1 MTQAVNIPGVGTV
14 NFPDGMATADI
25 ESAIQKNFPQI
36 HNPANTKIPG
46 YTASDTGQFTPIQ
59 NAGQRAKAP
68 TGNAAL
74 GAAYGAVNTLT
85 GGLNAIPKGIAGI
98 AGLVKGAVT
107 PGESGD
113 NQSQSYM
120 EAAPQIPQIQSSD
133 FNTQAANQAV
143 TGAATK
149 MAGAI
154 PQGLD
159 SLKTFLAQHSPQP
172 SSTNPDIEAYIRQQ
186 GANQEAKQRLGLNLA
201 GNILPMML
209 TPRGMQAPSKVS
221 EVTPLSTANDLGY
234 SIMPS
239 EAAIKGGSAPV
250 GKLVEGLAGSA
261 KTGVSAVMKNQPVTN
276 ALAASDIAKT
286 APDLGIT
293 PKTELTPQLLDQARA
308 PNNAVYAQVAKLGW
322 IPTDNAFRA
331 DLNNIGRTPGNSFPG
346 AVDPDIQGL
355 RDIYNVPHFDA
366 GDAVLQIRNLR
377 KNATSNY
384 KAAAANQVKNAPMLG
399 ELADAQQGIA
409 DALEN
414 QLGRFVGSP
423 ADKIGNPKL
432 IQDWQQARKNLAII
446 NTVDNSIKEG
456 TTDVSAESLAKQL
469 NRGAPLSGNL
479 QKIADMQNNFPI
491 SIRDVT
497 RVRNK
502 VPINALEGIMGT
514 AGLGSAVLGE
524 PHLGAGLVAGMI
536 ARPVARATLLSKMY
550 QDALLPSTP
559 TNPAFLRMLMG
570 GAPAALNA
578 QNQNPLLGN
587 TQ

>member
-1 MTQAVNIPGVGTV
+1 MPNFTFTGPQGQQITV
-14 NFPDGMATADI
+14 TGPDGATPAQ
-25 ESAIQKNFPQI
+25 AFQI
-36 HNPANTKIPG
+36 MQQHLGQGNNPAQTKIPG

-59 NAGQRAKAP
+59 NAGQQAKAP

-74 GAAYGAVNTLT
+74 GAGMGAVNTLS
-85 GGLNAIPKGIAGI
+85 GGLNAIPKGLAGLI
-98 AGLVKGAVT
+98 GLVKGAVT
-107 PGESGD
+107 PGESVD
-113 NQSQSYM
+113 NESQAYM
-120 EAAPQIPQIQSSD
+120 NAAPQIPQMQSD
-133 FNTQAANQAV
+133 DLNTQAANQAI
-143 TGAATK
+143 TGAASA
-149 MAGAI
+149 MASAL

-159 SLKTFLAQHSPQP
+159 TAKTFLMQHSPQP
-172 SSTNPDIEAYIRQQ
+172 VSRNPAIENYIQSQQ
-186 GANQEAKQRLGLNLA
+186 AEQEAKSRLGLNLA
-201 GNILPMML
+201 GNILPMLL
-209 TPRGMQAPSKVS
+209 TPKGLQGPTKMPEA
-221 EVTPLSTANDLGY
+221 TPLSMANDLGY

-261 KTGVSAVMKNQPVTN
+261 KTGVSAVMKNQPITN
-276 ALAASDIAKT
+276 GLAAADIAKT

-308 PNNAVYAQVAKLGW
+308 PNNAVYAQVSKLGR

-331 DLNNIGRTPGNSFPG
+331 ELNTIGRTPGNSFPG

-377 KNATSNY
+377 KNATANY

-414 QLGRFVGSP
+414 QLDRFVGSP

-432 IQDWQQARKNLAII
+432 IQDWRQARKNLAII

-456 TTDVSAESLAKQL
+456 TTDVSAEALAKQM

-524 PHLGAGLVAGMI
+524 PHLGAGLVAGMVARPI
-536 ARPVARATLLSKMY
+536 ARAGLLSGPY
-550 QDALLPSTP
+550 QNSLLPSVS
-559 TNPAFLRMLMG
+559 NPMLTGLR
-570 GAPAALNA
+570 
-578 QNQNPLLGN
+578 NPLITGALLQGN
-587 TQ
+587 QK

>member
-1 MTQAVNIPGVGTV
+1 MTQAVNIPGIGTV

-59 NAGQRAKAP
+59 NAGKQAQAP

-74 GAAYGAVNTLT
+74 GAGYGAINTLA
-85 GGLNAIPKGIAGI
+85 GGFNAIPKGIAGI
-98 AGLVKGAVT
+98 AGLVKGAIT
-107 PGESGD
+107 PGESAD
-113 NQSQSYM
+113 NQSQAYM
-120 EAAPQIPQIQSSD
+120 EAAPQIPQIQSGD
-133 FNTQAANQAV
+133 LNTQAANQAV
-143 TGAATK
+143 MGAAAK
-149 MAGAI
+149 MASAV

-159 SLKTFLAQHSPQP
+159 TAKTFIAQHSPQ
-172 SSTNPDIEAYIRQQ
+172 SASTNPYIESYIRQQ
-186 GANQEAKQRLGLNLA
+186 GAEQESKQRMGLNIA
-201 GNILPMML
+201 GNILPMLL
-209 TPRGMQAPSKVS
+209 TPKGIQSPTKIP
-221 EVTPLSTANDLGY
+221 EVTPLKTANDLGY

-239 EAAIKGGSAPV
+239 EAAIKGGSAPI

-261 KTGVSAVMKNQPVTN
+261 KTGVSAVMKNQPITN
-276 ALAASDIAKT
+276 SLAAADIART

-293 PKTELTPQLLDQARA
+293 SKTELTPQLLDQARA
-308 PNNAVYAQVAKLGW
+308 PNNAVYAQVSKLGR
-322 IPTDNAFRA
+322 IQTDNTFRS

-366 GDAVLQIRNLR
+366 ADAVLQIRNLR
-377 KNATSNY
+377 KNATANY

-414 QLGRFVGSP
+414 QLDRFVGSP

-432 IQDWQQARKNLAII
+432 IQDWRQARKNLAII

-456 TTDVSAESLAKQL
+456 TTDVSAEALAKQL
-469 NRGAPLSGNL
+469 NKGAPLSGNL

-524 PHLGAGLVAGMI
+524 PHLGAGLVAGMVARPI
-536 ARPVARATLLSKMY
+536 ARAGLLSRPY
-550 QDALLPSTP
+550 QNALLPGVITP
-559 TNPAFLRMLMG
+559 FDQILRQQTNPLIS
-570 GAPAALNA
+570 GAMI
-578 QNQNPLLGN
+578 QGN
-587 TQ
+587 KQ